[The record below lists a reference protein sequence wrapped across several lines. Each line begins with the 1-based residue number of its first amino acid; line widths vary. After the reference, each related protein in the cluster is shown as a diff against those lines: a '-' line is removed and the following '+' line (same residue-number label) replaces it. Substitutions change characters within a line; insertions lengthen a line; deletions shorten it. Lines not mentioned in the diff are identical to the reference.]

1 VTFAVALTYIT
12 IVLGGGMAFIP
23 QWSNDPGTTENI
35 TQCTRKP
42 LPSLQDPQTQENYTQ
57 FSDVLLIVF
66 FSHARYDANLDYH
79 KEVYSSY
86 FPNACVFNIRTNE
99 DSNYYPQI
107 LYIGPASREDA
118 GFSHSYDVYV
128 DSYQSDEELNDP
140 SFYKMA
146 GRVSSYPARVW
157 LIIDI

>member
-1 VTFAVALTYIT
+1 MVTFTVLLTYG
-12 IVLGGGMAFIP
+12 VLVGNMAFMP
-23 QWSNDPGTTENI
+23 QWSHDLGTTENT
-35 TQCTRKP
+35 TQCIRKP
-42 LPSLQDPQTQENYTQ
+42 LPSHLDSPLQNYTE

-86 FPNACVFNIRTNE
+86 FPNARVFNLRTREN
-99 DSNYYPQI
+99 SNCYPQI

-128 DSYQSDEELNDP
+128 DSYQSDEDLNDP

-146 GRVSSYPARVW
+146 GRVSSH
-157 LIIDI
+157 